1 MKHRQYHTK
10 KNRNNTGWAG
20 RTGLILLA
28 LLVLLQPVLTY
39 SGLAADVSSQ
49 LEESGVDAA
58 IVPEDSEA
66 DIPSSE
72 ESSVEPTEDVPKPA
86 DSVPGS
92 ADDTPEP
99 TDDVPTPTET
109 PTQESVAPNGN
120 AETQPDTGTEMV
132 QVRIHDMDWDGTE
145 ILDSEQKC
153 LTLELASGTDLLYV
167 FQSQGTLIGTGEMQK
182 KASELLYYWQDGSGQ
197 KQRYRDLSQPVL
209 EDLDLYTYRYRLSI
223 YGAEALLAI
232 TPDEDSASEKS
243 DTALLTLTVRE
254 GQPVAES
261 ALTAG
266 GTDLAQLSWMDQSN
280 GEALDPMA
288 LMASGLTANLNVTV
302 ADTSDAEIEDRA
314 ATGTDSAQVY
324 CYVAIDGEW
333 KQAAQLTT
341 TMRPDWWR
349 TSNGY
354 RYTVSANELYDVYK
368 DYGLTQADLADL
380 NGKLIFPHTDSYDP
394 SHIWADTPAKQV
406 DGAWWIPVSARS
418 TSYIYYMPNNRVG
431 SESYFSNFCDTMDSV
446 KITANGFFHLDVLD
460 PQQLLGSDV
469 TLPEEQLIA
478 PGSGAEVTL
487 PVSDAVEWLV
497 RNKTTNAR
505 LDKDVD
511 YTVTESDG
519 KLTFHFDSLSC
530 PIRIV
535 ATPTG
540 DALYSVEYRADV
552 TPSLTKLGQFEAGV
566 QKIIQNGAV
575 YGQVT
580 YTMPKIDLSE
590 SYRILSPDNDY
601 AELYYSGTDP
611 KQRRVYYTFQ
621 GWRVGN
627 SDTILQ
633 PGIYTGSQIEQYMGE
648 DNILELNAVWA
659 GKDGGTCDRVATVN
673 FFVNLACEIMDNTGN
688 GYQPNPGS
696 AFGGSVY
703 ATRIYGGEKVPY
715 STMQNK
721 LDIQIIAP
729 PEGADTA
736 YDVDAKLRAA
746 VDTPVSDE
754 AGTYSLQMESFPSDE
769 YVFNELRSAGTVIS
783 LDGKEI
789 PTEQLNTDN
798 FQIRWYVLKYEHS
811 DGWHVDGILVAKEAQ
826 LVIRKTFAGDAAA
839 MEEIKKQ
846 KEPFYLA
853 VNHLGDNEEVED
865 YHLTLDA
872 RDEVNN
878 VTDVGYTEY
887 DAATHTYTWVL
898 GVRQGRTYTVQE
910 CNYTLDATQWNHT
923 NRYRIRNAPGETTA
937 EEAWKNYDSHSEVK
951 VVAEAYAADLPEAS
965 YQTVEFE
972 NLYVKAGLLTV
983 HKVDSVT
990 NNGLKNVSFR
1000 LSLEN
1005 GNPLKLY
1012 QMPGTSYYSTDNNAV
1027 DDGYTVPAPDNTIT
1041 TDANG
1046 YFYVRLGIFGEAAT
1060 SESYILEEKIPTGY
1074 EGAKKIRIEVTD
1086 NGTIRMAE
1094 EVLESTVDGNN
1105 EWIQGEGTTTLT
1117 LLNRSKLLT
1126 EVKAEKKWEETPEE
1140 RKLPVTVE
1148 LLCNGIRLRG
1158 DYVQELSADN
1168 NWTYSWEN
1176 LPLFVDGGMA
1186 QYTIREIAI
1195 GEEDYDAAEPGGYAD
1210 YLVEYDAARYK
1221 EGTEGDYNRLNGYWK
1236 AEDGT
1241 LHYAD
1246 HALLVVHNSENTGKI
1261 AFDKVGDSGEGLAD
1275 ALFGLYADRACTKR
1289 LDSAVSS
1296 AGGFVEFPVQ
1306 TKGTYYVKEI
1316 TAPPGYALDDMVYTV
1331 VVKSG
1336 QASMTDDNG
1345 DPVETVVNHT
1355 AVALTL
1361 RKTDAAGNLL
1371 SGAVFTVYRQE
1382 ADGSKTTYGTYTTGQ
1397 DGSVATRRLE
1407 QGTYRIEETTAPP
1420 GFRPRTDSFRIDV
1433 ANGGIT
1439 ADPTSTDLTEWTF
1452 AAEEEHAYSLTV
1464 MNHAMYQ
1471 LPNAG
1476 GRGIGWPTAMGVLLM
1491 CGAAAGYLL
1500 WLRRR
1505 GRTQGM

>member
-1 MKHRQYHTK
+1 M
-10 KNRNNTGWAG
+10 
-20 RTGLILLA
+20 
-28 LLVLLQPVLTY
+28 
-39 SGLAADVSSQ
+39 
-49 LEESGVDAA
+49 
-58 IVPEDSEA
+58 
-66 DIPSSE
+66 
-72 ESSVEPTEDVPKPA
+72 
-86 DSVPGS
+86 
-92 ADDTPEP
+92 
-99 TDDVPTPTET
+99 
-109 PTQESVAPNGN
+109 
-120 AETQPDTGTEMV
+120 
-132 QVRIHDMDWDGTE
+132 
-145 ILDSEQKC
+145 
-153 LTLELASGTDLLYV
+153 
-167 FQSQGTLIGTGEMQK
+167 
-182 KASELLYYWQDGSGQ
+182 
-197 KQRYRDLSQPVL
+197 
-209 EDLDLYTYRYRLSI
+209 
-223 YGAEALLAI
+223 
-232 TPDEDSASEKS
+232 
-243 DTALLTLTVRE
+243 
-254 GQPVAES
+254 
-261 ALTAG
+261 
-266 GTDLAQLSWMDQSN
+266 
-280 GEALDPMA
+280 
-288 LMASGLTANLNVTV
+288 
-302 ADTSDAEIEDRA
+302 
-314 ATGTDSAQVY
+314 
-324 CYVAIDGEW
+324 
-333 KQAAQLTT
+333 
-341 TMRPDWWR
+341 
-349 TSNGY
+349 
-354 RYTVSANELYDVYK
+354 
-368 DYGLTQADLADL
+368 
-380 NGKLIFPHTDSYDP
+380 
-394 SHIWADTPAKQV
+394 
-406 DGAWWIPVSARS
+406 
-418 TSYIYYMPNNRVG
+418 
-431 SESYFSNFCDTMDSV
+431 
-446 KITANGFFHLDVLD
+446 
-460 PQQLLGSDV
+460 
-469 TLPEEQLIA
+469 
-478 PGSGAEVTL
+478 
-487 PVSDAVEWLV
+487 
-497 RNKTTNAR
+497 
-505 LDKDVD
+505 
-511 YTVTESDG
+511 
-519 KLTFHFDSLSC
+519 
-530 PIRIV
+530 
-535 ATPTG
+535 
-540 DALYSVEYRADV
+540 
-552 TPSLTKLGQFEAGV
+552 
-566 QKIIQNGAV
+566 
-575 YGQVT
+575 
-580 YTMPKIDLSE
+580 
-590 SYRILSPDNDY
+590 
-601 AELYYSGTDP
+601 
-611 KQRRVYYTFQ
+611 
-621 GWRVGN
+621 
-627 SDTILQ
+627 
-633 PGIYTGSQIEQYMGE
+633 
-648 DNILELNAVWA
+648 
-659 GKDGGTCDRVATVN
+659 
-673 FFVNLACEIMDNTGN
+673 
-688 GYQPNPGS
+688 
-696 AFGGSVY
+696 
-703 ATRIYGGEKVPY
+703 
-715 STMQNK
+715 
-721 LDIQIIAP
+721 
-729 PEGADTA
+729 
-736 YDVDAKLRAA
+736 
-746 VDTPVSDE
+746 
-754 AGTYSLQMESFPSDE
+754 
-769 YVFNELRSAGTVIS
+769 IS

-937 EEAWKNYDSHSEVK
+937 EEVWKNYDSHSEVK

-1221 EGTEGDYNRLNGYWK
+1221 EGTEGDYNRLNGYWE

-1439 ADPTSTDLTEWTF
+1439 ADPTSADLTEWTF